1 MKSKEYR
8 ILTGQHQYEESFSAT
23 KIQELSSISYY
34 HQKQHL
40 PKSVACNTMTY
51 NFSLKEE
58 KNSSEDQKC

>member
-23 KIQELSSISYY
+23 EIQDVFSVSCY

-40 PKSVACNTMTY
+40 LKLVACNTMTY
-51 NFSLKEE
+51 NFSAIEA